1 MSTVPVRPPRSRE
14 YLAALATAALLAQ
27 LLLSQL
33 TLGIA
38 IALWVTGRISR
49 WRPHWLAI
57 PASAGLIWT
66 LAAPGRAVPGYLAT
80 PRHLTAFLTVSAG
93 HHGLAALIGSLAR
106 DLPGQLP
113 LALLG
118 GAAEAG
124 GLMWLSLVLGGGRA
138 DWRPGLIAAMRRTAT
153 VRALAAGRTVTAAG
167 CSVGVAGSTGRRA
180 ELTWS
185 QAQRAV
191 LVCGADAAALTAVCL
206 PAVCAALRRR
216 KAVVVAC
223 PADQAALGRSVAAM
237 ARSLGVEIA
246 DLTALGSPESLATLS
261 AALGE
266 IIRKREAVLAP
277 PAAATAGG
285 LSGALGELRDNA
297 LLGDTLVWIHCYEE
311 AGERLITELIGR
323 GQNTGTSLLLS
334 TTSRTAAAAIAGTTE
349 VVIAAGPVG
358 HDAAVE
364 LAGREGETD
373 RTAAVRAIESQPAGT
388 FAIVAPRLLADCR
401 TVPVLPGRMQQAVPA
416 QKGPLQQGPMLT
428 GRPLLTGAA
437 GPADRA

>member
-1 MSTVPVRPPRSRE
+1 MSTVPVRSPRSRE

-38 IALWVTGRISR
+38 TALWVTGRISR

-57 PASAGLIWT
+57 PGSAGLIWT
-66 LAAPGRAVPGYLAT
+66 LAAPRRAVPGYLAA
-80 PRHLTAFLTVSAG
+80 PRQLTAFLTVSAG

-124 GLMWLSLVLGGGRA
+124 GLVWLSRVRRGGRA
-138 DWRPGLIAAMRRTAT
+138 DWRPGLIAAARRTAT

-167 CSVGVAGSTGRRA
+167 CSVGIAGPTGRRA
-180 ELTWS
+180 ELTWE

-216 KAVVVAC
+216 KGVVVAC
-223 PADQAALGRSVAAM
+223 PADQAALGRRVAAM
-237 ARSLGVEIA
+237 ARSLGTDIA
-246 DLTALGSPESLATLS
+246 DLTALGSAGSLGTLR

-266 IIRKREAVLAP
+266 IIRRREAVLAP

-285 LSGALGELRDNA
+285 LSGALTELRDHA
-297 LLGDTLVWIHCYEE
+297 LAGDTLVWIHCCEE
-311 AGERLITELIGR
+311 AGERLIGELIGR
-323 GQNTGTSLLLS
+323 GQDTGTSLLLS
-334 TTSRTAAAAIAGTTE
+334 TTSRTAAAALARTAG

-364 LAGREGETD
+364 LAGHEGETG
-373 RTAAVRAIESQPAGT
+373 RSAAVRAIESQGAGT

-401 TVPVLPGRMQQAVPA
+401 TVPMLPGPRKPA
-416 QKGPLQQGPMLT
+416 APVQKGPMLT
-428 GRPLLTGAA
+428 GRPMLTGAA
-437 GPADRA
+437 GPVDRA